1 MSAYDKDF
9 DTLLAEILADYQ
21 NLDSAPDISQ
31 GSITFIKGACLAS
44 ALWSLY
50 KYNDWLSKQQFPD
63 QADSN
68 NRDHW
73 GTIYGIPRLTGETD
87 DDYGKRIISL
97 LQQPS
102 AGGTAKDYFD
112 WAKAAVPSPGI
123 PANIAETF
131 LPAAVDVGGDR
142 IMLDG
147 TTNSLGWVDQDP
159 ILFTS
164 SGTLPSPLVAGTQYY
179 AIRRDTTAVQPSLT
193 AGGAPIDLAGQGT
206 GLHQV
211 YHATQSTDPNSFY
224 VENVSVIT
232 PNSTPVPTQ
241 PGTVTLVIVPSDEA
255 ILDPAYLYHP
265 ATAALLTTVSDYVDA
280 RRPVTAGI
288 NSVAMESTSN
298 YSIVMACSPVTINT
312 TTISNDVFT
321 YVNSLTPGAVL
332 YKVQLES
339 IALRDGAIN
348 AVVTT
353 PTFDVYGQ
361 IIPDSTTAIR
371 TSSVTIN
378 VS

>member
-9 DTLLAEILADYQ
+9 DTLLAEILADYG

-31 GSITFIKGACLAS
+31 GSIVFIKGACLAS

-102 AGGTAKDYFD
+102 AGGTAKDYAD
-112 WAKAAVPSPGI
+112 WAKAAAPSPGI

-142 IMLDG
+142 IVLDG
-147 TTNSLGWVDQDP
+147 TTNSLGWVDEDP

-164 SGTLPSPLVAGTQYY
+164 SEIGRAHV
-179 AIRRDTTAVQPSLT
+179 
-193 AGGAPIDLAGQGT
+193 
-206 GLHQV
+206 
-211 YHATQSTDPNSFY
+211 
-224 VENVSVIT
+224 
-232 PNSTPVPTQ
+232 
-241 PGTVTLVIVPSDEA
+241 
-255 ILDPAYLYHP
+255 
-265 ATAALLTTVSDYVDA
+265 
-280 RRPVTAGI
+280 
-288 NSVAMESTSN
+288 
-298 YSIVMACSPVTINT
+298 
-312 TTISNDVFT
+312 
-321 YVNSLTPGAVL
+321 
-332 YKVQLES
+332 
-339 IALRDGAIN
+339 
-348 AVVTT
+348 
-353 PTFDVYGQ
+353 
-361 IIPDSTTAIR
+361 
-371 TSSVTIN
+371 
-378 VS
+378 